1 LAGKKFWK
9 GGKQMK
15 AVIFDGVRSVRVG
28 DVPKPGLET
37 SKDALLKVT
46 HTTVCGSDLG
56 IVQGK
61 IAVEKDVV
69 IGHEAVGVVEEI
81 GSDVK
86 KVKPGDRVVA
96 SYSVQC
102 GACENSRN
110 GRIVYCQNGGMFGHG
125 KKWGGYAGTQAEY
138 VRVPYADVVLEPIPK
153 DVTEEQAIFVSDILS
168 TGYMAA
174 ENGYI
179 RPGDVV
185 VVFGAGP
192 VGCCTVAAA
201 RLFGPSTIVSVD
213 LLDYRLGVAKKVGAD
228 RVLNAGQTNVAE
240 EIRKMT
246 NGKGADVAIEAVG
259 SPKTL
264 DTAIESV
271 KQGGNISIIGVFP
284 LQKVELSMR
293 QILLQGLQI
302 KAGRAN
308 LIHMGRLLSLI
319 RGGKLDV
326 TPLISHRMP
335 LTDAVKAYDLFSS
348 RTDNVMKIILNP

>member
-1 LAGKKFWK
+1 
-9 GGKQMK
+9 
-15 AVIFDGVRSVRVG
+15 
-28 DVPKPGLET
+28 
-37 SKDALLKVT
+37 
-46 HTTVCGSDLG
+46 
-56 IVQGK
+56 
-61 IAVEKDVV
+61 
-69 IGHEAVGVVEEI
+69 
-81 GSDVK
+81 
-86 KVKPGDRVVA
+86 
-96 SYSVQC
+96 
-102 GACENSRN
+102 
-110 GRIVYCQNGGMFGHG
+110 
-125 KKWGGYAGTQAEY
+125 
-138 VRVPYADVVLEPIPK
+138 
-153 DVTEEQAIFVSDILS
+153 
-168 TGYMAA
+168 
-174 ENGYI
+174 
-179 RPGDVV
+179 
-185 VVFGAGP
+185 
-192 VGCCTVAAA
+192 
-201 RLFGPSTIVSVD
+201 
-213 LLDYRLGVAKKVGAD
+213 
-228 RVLNAGQTNVAE
+228 
-240 EIRKMT
+240 MT

>member
-1 LAGKKFWK
+1 
-9 GGKQMK
+9 
-15 AVIFDGVRSVRVG
+15 
-28 DVPKPGLET
+28 
-37 SKDALLKVT
+37 
-46 HTTVCGSDLG
+46 
-56 IVQGK
+56 
-61 IAVEKDVV
+61 
-69 IGHEAVGVVEEI
+69 
-81 GSDVK
+81 
-86 KVKPGDRVVA
+86 
-96 SYSVQC
+96 
-102 GACENSRN
+102 
-110 GRIVYCQNGGMFGHG
+110 
-125 KKWGGYAGTQAEY
+125 
-138 VRVPYADVVLEPIPK
+138 
-153 DVTEEQAIFVSDILS
+153 
-168 TGYMAA
+168 MAA

-179 RPGDVV
+179 RPGDVI

-213 LLDYRLGVAKKVGAD
+213 LLDYRLAIAKKVGAD
-228 RVLNAGQTNVAE
+228 RVFNAGQTNVAE
-240 EIRKMT
+240 EIKKMT